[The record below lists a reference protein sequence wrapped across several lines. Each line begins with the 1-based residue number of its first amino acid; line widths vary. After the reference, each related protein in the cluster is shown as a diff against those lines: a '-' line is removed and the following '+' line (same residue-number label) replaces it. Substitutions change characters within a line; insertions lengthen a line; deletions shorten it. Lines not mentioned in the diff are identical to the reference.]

1 MDEQTTISG
10 NGARPIRGN
19 LGAHY
24 ACVSLNQW
32 MALTPPELVRAHLN
46 LDQQTLAALRKDKPI
61 IVASQQQCKKRKPLP
76 EWPDKTIAVLSTENG
91 EVHAI
96 PITAPLRV
104 GDRRLLFRLKRC
116 RESLARLR
124 EHPKV
129 ALTIFG
135 KGNLAFTARGPAHV
149 VQESMVVAPAF
160 AAVAIDVDNIDD
172 HRQREF
178 AVESGVSLDWTNE
191 RTQRFLQ
198 EHLNALREIA
208 RGRTFAVDAKLSA
221 QCDY

>member
-1 MDEQTTISG
+1 MDEQTTING

-19 LGAHY
+19 LGAHF

-46 LDQQTLAALRKDKPI
+46 LDQQTLAALRKDQPI
-61 IVASQQQCKKRKPLP
+61 LVASQQQCRKRKPLP

-104 GDRRLLFRLKRC
+104 GDRQILFRLKRC

-129 ALTIFG
+129 ALTIFA
-135 KGNLAFTARGPAHV
+135 KGNLAFTARGPARV
-149 VQESMVVAPAF
+149 VQEPMLGAPTF
-160 AAVAIDVDNIDD
+160 AAVAIDVENIDD
-172 HRQREF
+172 HRQREL
-178 AVESGVSLDWTNE
+178 VVDSGVSLDWTNE
-191 RTQRFLQ
+191 RTEQFLQ
-198 EHLNALREIA
+198 EHLNTLREVA
-208 RGRTFAVDAKLSA
+208 ASTE
-221 QCDY
+221 

>member
-1 MDEQTTISG
+1 VDDQTTING

-19 LGAHY
+19 LGAHF

-32 MALTPPELVRAHLN
+32 MALTPPELLRAHLN
-46 LDQQTLAALRKDKPI
+46 LDEQTLAALRKDKPF
-61 IVASQQQCKKRKPLP
+61 IVARQQQYPKRKPLP
-76 EWPDKTIAVLSTENG
+76 EWPEKTIAVLSTQNE

-104 GDRRLLFRLKRC
+104 GDRQILLRLKRC

-129 ALTIFG
+129 ALTIFAE
-135 KGNLAFTARGPAHV
+135 GNLAFTARGPARV
-149 VQESMVVAPAF
+149 VQEPMLGAPMF
-160 AAVAIDVDNIDD
+160 AAVAIDVENIDD

-178 AVESGVSLDWTNE
+178 AVDSGVSLDWTNE
-191 RTQRFLQ
+191 RTEQFLQ
-198 EHLNALREIA
+198 EHLNALREVA
-208 RGRTFAVDAKLSA
+208 ASGE
-221 QCDY
+221 

>member
-1 MDEQTTISG
+1 
-10 NGARPIRGN
+10 
-19 LGAHY
+19 
-24 ACVSLNQW
+24 

-46 LDQQTLAALRKDKPI
+46 LDEQTLAELRRDKPFL
-61 IVASQQQCKKRKPLP
+61 VGSQQQRRKRKPLP

-104 GDRRLLFRLKRC
+104 GDRRILFRLKRC

-124 EHPKV
+124 QHPKV

-149 VQESMVVAPAF
+149 VQESMVAAPAF
-160 AAVAIDVDNIDD
+160 AAVAIDVENIDD

-178 AVESGVSLDWTNE
+178 AVDSGVSLDWTNE
-191 RTQRFLQ
+191 RTERFLQ
-198 EHLNALREIA
+198 EHLNSLREVA
-208 RGRTFAVDAKLSA
+208 ASGE
-221 QCDY
+221 

>member
-1 MDEQTTISG
+1 MDEQTTING

-19 LGAHY
+19 LGAHF

-46 LDQQTLAALRKDKPI
+46 LDQLTLAALRRDKPI
-61 IVASQQQCKKRKPLP
+61 LVASQQQCRKRKPLP

-104 GDRRLLFRLKRC
+104 GDRRILFRLKRC

-135 KGNLAFTARGPAHV
+135 KGDLAFTARGPAHV

-160 AAVAIDVDNIDD
+160 AAVAIEVENIDD
-172 HRQREF
+172 HRQRDL
-178 AVESGVSLDWTNE
+178 VVDSGVSLDWTNE
-191 RTQRFLQ
+191 RTQRLLQ
-198 EHLNALREIA
+198 EHLSALREVA
-208 RGRTFAVDAKLSA
+208 ASGE
-221 QCDY
+221 